1 MREGQKRLLRGAA
14 WPIRRLLDPRFEWG
28 RAQTVESEVRLTQR
42 LDDLTREMQASD
54 GAIEA
59 ALGERIAAPVSE
71 LRRELEELRT
81 TLSSSVVA
89 NAEALLFVGHELR
102 RATEEA
108 SALSSS
114 VFEAVDSQMEE
125 VRKELAAGISDVREA
140 LAGMTEAIDG
150 DVLRRAVGSSL
161 EDVDERLAELL
172 NYAESH
178 VGFRAQNNLW
188 VNNPVQVAYAPGEV
202 AVSTVHERIVEVPYT
217 FRALSRLAPGSRV
230 LDVGS
235 AESTVALSLAT
246 LGYRVTA
253 LDLRPYPF
261 EHPLLDVVAAPLEE
275 WEPPKEPFDAVIS
288 ISAIEHFG
296 LGAYGE
302 EGDGDEGDMRALD
315 LLRSLTRDDGI
326 LVMTVPFGR
335 GAAATESERTY
346 DRALLERLLRSWTI
360 EDMTFVER
368 QGENVWWRL
377 GDGAGPISSRRYVAL
392 VTARSAPVEAA
403 PAAAALDGGAPA
415 EAQAQ
420 EEAPAKKGPAPARKA
435 AAKKEA
441 PAPADGGSEPSRP
454 PRPRRPRA

>member
-1 MREGQKRLLRGAA
+1 MREGQKRLLRTVA

-42 LDDLTREMQASD
+42 LDDLTREMQSSD
-54 GAIEA
+54 AAIEA
-59 ALGERIAAPVSE
+59 ALGERIGAPVSE
-71 LRRELEELRT
+71 LRRELGELRT
-81 TLSSSVVA
+81 TLSNSVVA
-89 NAEALLFVGHELR
+89 NAEALVFVGHELR

-108 SALSSS
+108 SALSSA
-114 VFEAVDSQMEE
+114 VLEAVDRQMEE
-125 VRKELAAGISDVREA
+125 VRRELASGISGVREA

-150 DVLRRAVGSSL
+150 DVLRRAVGASL

-202 AVSTVHERIVEVPYT
+202 AVSTVHERIVEVPYA
-217 FRALSRLAPGSRV
+217 FRALSGLAPGSRV

-261 EHPLLDVVAAPLEE
+261 EHPLLEVVAAPLEE
-275 WEPPKEPFDAVIS
+275 WEPPEEPFDAVIS

-302 EGDGDEGDMRALD
+302 EGNGDEGDLRALD
-315 LLRSLTRDDGI
+315 RLRSLTRDDGI

-335 GAAATESERTY
+335 GAAATEGERTY

-392 VTARSAPVEAA
+392 VTARGAPVDA
-403 PAAAALDGGAPA
+403 
-415 EAQAQ
+415 
-420 EEAPAKKGPAPARKA
+420 APARKRRTQAQA
-435 AAKKEA
+435 AEEE
-441 PAPADGGSEPSRP
+441 PAADGGGSRPRRP
-454 PRPRRPRA
+454 PRPRRTQG